1 MCWVGGGT
9 VGLFSLQGRK
19 GTAVARRR
27 TRVETGKRASA
38 SRGAGPKLGA
48 PGDLEI
54 GLGVEMGPSIAG
66 GSKVEGTSFIM
77 VWVEMEAGGSEDPG
91 PRLCM

>member
-27 TRVETGKRASA
+27 TRVETGKGASA
-38 SRGAGPKLGA
+38 SRGAGPKVGV

-54 GLGVEMGPSIAG
+54 GMGRGGGVTVGLDS
-66 GSKVEGTSFIM
+66 
-77 VWVEMEAGGSEDPG
+77 
-91 PRLCM
+91 L

>member
-19 GTAVARRR
+19 GTAVARRC
-27 TRVETGKRASA
+27 TRVEAGKGASVP
-38 SRGAGPKLGA
+38 RGAGPKVGA

-54 GLGVEMGPSIAG
+54 GVGVETVPIKLG
-66 GSKVEGTSFIM
+66 GSEVEGTSM
-77 VWVEMEAGGSEDPG
+77 SLMWVELEAGGSEDPG
-91 PRLCM
+91 PRLCT